1 MKNALSYKGYIGTV
15 EFEPD
20 DKILSGKVLGV
31 NDLISYEGRSVAELE
46 ADFKTAVNDYLDMC
60 KIKGRAPE
68 KTFSGR
74 FNVRISP
81 DLHAMAAIKAS
92 ARGKSLNKFVSE
104 AIEKAV

>member
-15 EFEPD
+15 EFDPD
-20 DKILSGKVLGV
+20 DKILFGKVLGV
-31 NDLISYEGRSVAELE
+31 NDLISYEGSSVAELE
-46 ADFKTAVNDYLDMC
+46 SDFKVAINDYLDMC
-60 KIKGRAPE
+60 KKKGRAPE

-81 DLHAMAAIKAS
+81 DLHALAAIKAR